1 MTTLE
6 EKIAALTDQQALSI
20 VDSLAG
26 ELATDETPEGKE
38 EQVQTLQEIL
48 AREGETVDVA
58 SVAEADP
65 AAAAASA
72 RELLTMMAQVPEIKP
87 SLEEWLDH
95 PPTQEAAAIPLLLAA
110 PVVLTGCISLLYV
123 VGHIRIERDS
133 EGKTKF
139 VYDPAQTTPLDKTMS
154 EIVTTLA
161 GLMRSM
167 IPGGSLT
174 PGNPATP
181 GK

>member
-1 MTTLE
+1 MATLE

-38 EQVQTLQEIL
+38 AQIQTLQEIL
-48 AREGETVDVA
+48 SREGQAIDVA
-58 SVAEADP
+58 RVVEADP

-72 RELLTMMAQVPEIKP
+72 RQLLTIMGQVPEIKS
-87 SLEEWLDH
+87 SLEEWLEH

-110 PVVLTGCISLLYV
+110 PVVLTGCIALLYV
-123 VGHIRIERDS
+123 VGHVSFKRDS
-133 EGKTKF
+133 DGRTQ
-139 VYDPAQTTPLDKTMS
+139 VAYDPTQTTPLDQTMK

-167 IPGGSLT
+167 IPGSNINDPRT
-174 PGNPATP
+174 T
-181 GK
+181 

>member
-38 EQVQTLQEIL
+38 DQVQALQTIL
-48 AREGETVDVA
+48 SREGQTVDVER
-58 SVAEADP
+58 VAEADP

-72 RELLTMMAQVPEIKP
+72 RQLLTLMGQVPEIKP
-87 SLEEWLDH
+87 SLEEWLEH

-123 VGHIRIERDS
+123 VGHISFKHDS
-133 EGKTKF
+133 DGNMKVE
-139 VYDPAQTTPLDKTMS
+139 YDPTQTTPLDATMK

-167 IPGGSLT
+167 IPGI
-174 PGNPATP
+174 PAQPPIP
-181 GK
+181 GKT

>member
-38 EQVQTLQEIL
+38 DQVQALQAIL
-48 AREGETVDVA
+48 SREGQTVDVER
-58 SVAEADP
+58 VAEADP

-72 RELLTMMAQVPEIKP
+72 RQLLTIMGQVPEIKP
-87 SLEEWLDH
+87 SLEEWLEH
-95 PPTQEAAAIPLLLAA
+95 PPTQEAAAFPLLLAA
-110 PVVLTGCISLLYV
+110 PVVLTGCISLLYI
-123 VGHIRIERDS
+123 VGHISFKRDS
-133 EGKTKF
+133 EGNMK
-139 VYDPAQTTPLDKTMS
+139 VEYDPTQTTPLDRTMK

-167 IPGGSLT
+167 IPGKT
-174 PGNPATP
+174 
-181 GK
+181 

>member
-26 ELATDETPEGKE
+26 ELATDETPEGRE
-38 EQVQTLQEIL
+38 DQIQALQEIL
-48 AREGETVDVA
+48 SREGQAVDVEQA
-58 SVAEADP
+58 AKADP

-72 RELLTMMAQVPEIKP
+72 RQLLTLMAQMPEIQP

-95 PPTQEAAAIPLLLAA
+95 PPTQEAAAFPLLLAA

-123 VGHIRIERDS
+123 VGHIRFKRNSDGSTSLE
-133 EGKTKF
+133 
-139 VYDPAQTTPLDKTMS
+139 YDPTQTTPLDKTMS
-154 EIVTTLA
+154 EIVSTLA
-161 GLMRSM
+161 GLMRPM
-167 IPGGSLT
+167 IP
-174 PGNPATP
+174 A
-181 GK
+181 KQ